1 MSKLIDYPT
10 LRPTIFAFML
20 KVKEHFSDPLNNI
33 FKIQTIE
40 EFNSEKTEDAFLS
53 QLRDAGCSL
62 EEYQKLINRKGANHF
77 WVTPKNP
84 ITNIGFVVERC
95 PDCGKHN
102 ILTVRSDDAMDA
114 EILASNDED
123 IIRVLDGVMVDY
135 LQKAN

>member
-10 LRPTIFAFML
+10 LRPTMFAFML
-20 KVKEHFSDPLNNI
+20 RVRNHFSDPLNSI

-40 EFNSEKTEDAFLS
+40 EFNSEKTEEALLKQLS
-53 QLRDAGCSL
+53 DAGCSL

-84 ITNIGFVVERC
+84 SNNIGFVVECC
-95 PDCGKHN
+95 PGCGKHN
-102 ILTVRSDDAMDA
+102 VLTVRSDDAMDA
-114 EILASNDED
+114 EILATNDED